1 MLIFFTFLLTLLQ
14 PAPLIIISP
23 DFPNEGPI
31 PAKFTCD
38 GEDVNPTLI
47 INGIPEGTKSLA
59 LVVEDPDASL
69 TTFTQWLVWNIPPTE
84 TIVENS
90 IPGVQG
96 VNTVGKNPYRGPCPT
111 AAGAQRYS
119 FKVYA
124 IDRILTLKPEANR
137 SEFDKAME
145 GHVLATGELLGEYN
159 RTVAIGKKKKK

>member
-1 MLIFFTFLLTLLQ
+1 MLIITFLLTLLQ
-14 PAPLIIISP
+14 PAPLIIVSP
-23 DFPNEGPI
+23 DFPNEGAI

-47 INGIPEGTKSLA
+47 INGIPEGTKSMA
-59 LVVEDPDASL
+59 LVVEDPDAPL

-84 TIVENS
+84 TIAENS
-90 IPGVQG
+90 IPGIQG
-96 VNTVGKNPYRGPCPT
+96 VNTIGKNPYRGPCPV

-119 FKVYA
+119 FKIYA
-124 IDRILTLKPEANR
+124 LNRILTLQPEANR
-137 SEFDKAME
+137 SEFEKAME